1 MCQVLKSIS
10 FELDQSRNFKD
21 GHRNCITGIMPN
33 CKNSA
38 ALFLYINNE
47 RSIVNGKLRR
57 KNTNDK
63 MSFMRELE
71 YNVTFAT
78 VDASV
83 DVYKITT

>member
-1 MCQVLKSIS
+1 
-10 FELDQSRNFKD
+10 
-21 GHRNCITGIMPN
+21 MPN